1 MELIKENFKQIRKKQ
16 KLSLEELAVKME
28 LNRNTLSAWEN
39 GKRVPSEAKIR
50 MLAKV
55 MNVSPDKFSDLEPD
69 KPISSTNISEAV
81 PALLS
86 LSVSNNSSQ
95 DRIKALITGIHLVNK
110 ELIDSKLIINALLTS
125 ASSIIYV
132 KNTNLKYVTANNLF
146 LKNLSLNKNETVS
159 NKTDYDFFPKNE
171 ADSNDKEDRNVI
183 ITGKSIVN
191 REGYIPG
198 SRRRKWGLISKE
210 PVFDAEGRIEGL
222 VGSFVDIT
230 ERKFAEEVR
239 EILEQN
245 INAWQTAISI
255 FDVTDKKYVF
265 VNKAFETLT
274 GYRPEKMYDDEAFF
288 YETCVHPED
297 KKILLPYMDNPP
309 EKRVKLIYRVIK
321 ADGTIR
327 AVKTELFP
335 CKKEYIKKYM
345 IAMSEGITILGG
357 TS

>member
-1 MELIKENFKQIRKKQ
+1 MEFYGDKLKQARKRQ
-16 KLSLEELAVKME
+16 KLSFEELAEKMD

-39 GKRVPSEAKIR
+39 GVRTPSESKIR
-50 MLAKV
+50 LLAKV
-55 MNVSPDKFSDLEPD
+55 MNLSPADISDLEADRPL
-69 KPISSTNISEAV
+69 SANNISEAV
-81 PALLS
+81 PTIMS
-86 LSVSNNSSQ
+86 LSAKDSSPSE
-95 DRIKALITGIHLVNK
+95 RITMLFSGINLLNK
-110 ELIDSKLIINALLTS
+110 ELVDSKLIINALLTS

-132 KNTNLKYVTANNLF
+132 KNTNLRYVTANALF
-146 LKNLSLNKNETVS
+146 LKNLSLNKNESVL
-159 NKTDYDFFPKNE
+159 NKTDYDFFPKTE
-171 ADSNDKEDRNVI
+171 ADSNDKEDRSVI
-183 ITGKSIVN
+183 STGKSIVN

-265 VNKAFETLT
+265 VNQAFETLT
-274 GYRPEKMYDDEAFF
+274 GYRPEKMYDDESFF
-288 YETCVHPED
+288 YERCVHPED
-297 KKILLPYMDNPP
+297 KKILFPYMDNPP